1 MMDDKS
7 ITREDALNAIN
18 RIWDRCEEIEA
29 HLPEGDPDKTGY
41 KMIADYLAVWKYL
54 NAQPEIVHCEFCKHW
69 KNNHLCECLS
79 RYGTF
84 ETPKDFFCGYGKA
97 K

>member
-1 MMDDKS
+1 MMDDLIS
-7 ITREDALNAIN
+7 RWFAIKELESGK
-18 RIWDRCEEIEA
+18 DKKAKGEIGGFYNQIIENDIEKLKK
-29 HLPEGDPDKTGY
+29 LPS
-41 KMIADYLAVWKYL
+41 
-54 NAQPEIVHCEFCKHW
+54 AQPEIVHCENCEHW

-84 ETPKDFFCGYGKA
+84 DTPKDFFCGYGKA

>member
-1 MMDDKS
+1 MMDELISRKEV
-7 ITREDALNAIN
+7 IKAIEDEWDGCLGEYNSAHIIRDTCEAID
-18 RIWDRCEEIEA
+18 RIA
-29 HLPEGDPDKTGY
+29 S
-41 KMIADYLAVWKYL
+41 
-54 NAQPEIVHCEFCKHW
+54 AQPEIIHCEFCKHW

-84 ETPKDFFCGYGKA
+84 DTPKDFFCGYGKA

>member
-1 MMDDKS
+1 MMDDLIS
-7 ITREDALNAIN
+7 RWFAIKELESGK
-18 RIWDRCEEIEA
+18 DKKAKGEIGGFYNQIIENDIEKLKK
-29 HLPEGDPDKTGY
+29 LPS
-41 KMIADYLAVWKYL
+41 
-54 NAQPEIVHCEFCKHW
+54 AQPEIVHCENCKHW

-84 ETPKDFFCGYGKA
+84 DTQKDFFCGYGKE